1 MVENILLHLKDIQ
14 EFMGLQFFKKYEC
27 LFYIFY
33 WIGPVLQAPL
43 VWLALKVKLDFKRK
57 IISAMGAF
65 KNDVKQVGEA
75 EGARAETL

>member
-1 MVENILLHLKDIQ
+1 MNVFFIYFI
-14 EFMGLQFFKKYEC
+14 GLDQSYK
-27 LFYIFY
+27 
-33 WIGPVLQAPL
+33 PPL